1 MIVLDTNVISEV
13 SRPRPSARVLD
24 WMRSEPLTALF
35 TTAITEGELRYG
47 LALMAEG
54 RRQRELEAVITAILD
69 EDLGGRILPFDS
81 SAAREFAGIAAM
93 RRRVGKPIS
102 EPDARIAA
110 ITRSRGAA
118 LATRNTADF
127 ADCGLTII
135 NPWL

>member
-1 MIVLDTNVISEV
+1 VIVLDTNVISEV

-93 RRRVGKPIS
+93 RRHAGKPIS

>member
-93 RRRVGKPIS
+93 RRHAGKPIS